1 MADQGACI
9 LINSKG
15 DFMTDKKEKTK
26 VDESILD
33 AANKIWVAGLGA
45 VHTAEKEGSKL
56 FKTLVDKGTDF
67 QSMRREISQ
76 KQLEKIGQIVKGGV
90 GSVKGK
96 IDDITQQKEGMWD
109 KLKVEQT
116 FASVIKTFG
125 VATKKEIDGLN
136 RKIDALSKA
145 VNEMKAP
152 PKKAPAKKT
161 PAKKATPKAAVPK
174 ANPKASK

>member
-1 MADQGACI
+1 
-9 LINSKG
+9 
-15 DFMTDKKEKTK
+15 MTEKKEKGKAK

-33 AANKIWVAGLGA
+33 AANKIWMAGLGA
-45 VHTAEKEGSKL
+45 VQTAEKEGSKL
-56 FKTLVDKGTDF
+56 FKTLVEKGTDF
-67 QSMRREISQ
+67 QAVRREISQ

-96 IDDITQQKEGMWD
+96 IDDITQHKEGMWD

-145 VNEMKAP
+145 VGDMKAP
-152 PKKAPAKKT
+152 PKKAPAKKAAAKKA
-161 PAKKATPKAAVPK
+161 PAKKKAK
-174 ANPKASK
+174 